1 MHCLRDLSQD
11 ALKAKSLPVPRT
23 HSHSLWLVRKS
34 LVPEHGAGLSARAEE
49 QKYFRSGGKIDNP
62 SISFRESGQVRF
74 AA

>member
-11 ALKAKSLPVPRT
+11 TLKAKS
-23 HSHSLWLVRKS
+23 S
-34 LVPEHGAGLSARAEE
+34 SAQDTFPTLFGWYGRAWFQSIELGCLLG

-62 SISFRESGQVRF
+62 SISFRQNGQVFF